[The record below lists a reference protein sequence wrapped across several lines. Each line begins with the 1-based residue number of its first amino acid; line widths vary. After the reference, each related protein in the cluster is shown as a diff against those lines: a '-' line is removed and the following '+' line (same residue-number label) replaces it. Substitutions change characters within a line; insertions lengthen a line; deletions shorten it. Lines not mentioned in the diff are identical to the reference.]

1 MAVGKLVVTDR
12 LIRHQDGRRNRIP
25 GGITPE
31 HFLEINRILETI
43 LREIETELEAV
54 QTARKQTYLDDQK
67 PKELHIRL
75 NESDKPWAFP
85 IFVGWAES
93 DDVRERRQDWNQG
106 HPGLVRFGDAV
117 YSEIYGEAFRFANDP
132 DPDQHFR
139 YRDWARDEIL
149 EKRSEEK
156 ATDPKSGNTF
166 QTCLAIVID
175 DHAVG
180 TLVVGFRR
188 RLDVDLLKRTQA
200 LLGEW
205 AREPK
210 SPERNGLVEYLKNTF
225 ELGGPQ
231 LQNSDWVKFI

>member
-12 LIRHQDGRRNRIP
+12 LIRHQDRRRNRIP

-93 DDVRERRQDWNQG
+93 DDVRERREDWNQG
-106 HPGLVRFGDAV
+106 HPGLVRFGD
-117 YSEIYGEAFRFANDP
+117 
-132 DPDQHFR
+132 
-139 YRDWARDEIL
+139 
-149 EKRSEEK
+149 
-156 ATDPKSGNTF
+156 
-166 QTCLAIVID
+166 
-175 DHAVG
+175 
-180 TLVVGFRR
+180 
-188 RLDVDLLKRTQA
+188 DVL
-200 LLGEW
+200 
-205 AREPK
+205 
-210 SPERNGLVEYLKNTF
+210 F
-225 ELGGPQ
+225 
-231 LQNSDWVKFI
+231 